1 MREYTPNTET
11 VREQYTREQPPH
23 VGTVSSK
30 CAEFDRWLDR
40 ERAAARREGQVEAL
54 RAAANTDDP
63 DHYIEVALGGG
74 DYVRDWLNAR
84 ADRIEN
90 GADR

>member
-1 MREYTPNTET
+1 MSGMYTPTTDE
-11 VREQYTREQPPH
+11 VRAKFADWYGDNEYRDIPE
-23 VGTVSSK
+23 GW
-30 CAEFDRWLDR
+30 FDRWLAQVKADALR
-40 ERAAARREGQVEAL
+40 EAAA
-54 RAAANTDDP
+54 TDDP

-90 GADR
+90 GADQ